1 MKSDQPL
8 YIPSWI
14 QSSRERDLKRFEVK
28 LAEAQQRLKDRSKVY
43 WHDREKPVEQ
53 FDRHLAVVADE

>member
-28 LAEAQQRLKDRSKVY
+28 LAEAQQRLKDRSKVFN
-43 WHDREKPVEQ
+43 VIT
-53 FDRHLAVVADE
+53 FNNVAEET